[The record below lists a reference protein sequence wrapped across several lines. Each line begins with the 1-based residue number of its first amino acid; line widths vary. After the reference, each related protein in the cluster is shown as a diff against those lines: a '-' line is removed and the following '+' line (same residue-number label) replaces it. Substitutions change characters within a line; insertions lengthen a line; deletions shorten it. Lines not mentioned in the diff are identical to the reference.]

1 MARLDFLWRLQA
13 GKEVEDMKEQREH
26 NECLLLNILP
36 SHVAQHF
43 LERDTND
50 EVTAW
55 ADRSHDASV
64 GLCSWMNQPAAV
76 FGR

>member
-36 SHVAQHF
+36 AHVAQHF
-43 LERDTND
+43 LERDANS
-50 EVTAW
+50 EVS
-55 ADRSHDASV
+55 RV
-64 GLCSWMNQPAAV
+64 GAPCLKLISPTLGAIFMV
-76 FGR
+76 I